1 VIASVAARVVAAGL
15 LVGAVSLGTSPANA
29 AAPVAPTTIVPAAAT
44 TAGALP
50 HIELTSISPYG
61 ALGDNIALGL
71 RLTGPLTGLEL
82 RVTAF
87 AAVTSRSAYE
97 RTIDGK
103 GLGTVVGTE
112 TYDISTLPASSS
124 DGELRTL
131 TVGIQDPSAG
141 RDATRFSLRK
151 AGVFPLKVDLVPIAP
166 GPTLD
171 GFVTHLVVT
180 TKTSAGTPTS
190 IGEPLQVA
198 WVWPIVAPSARQPDG
213 TPNPTVVAQ
222 FRPDGRLGRIAAA
235 LPGAS
240 TLPLTLELGPE
251 TVQSWGQIAQG
262 DATLQSGIRTIT
274 ALAGGH
280 DVLASPYVPL
290 DIPALQAAGLGGE
303 VATQLAAGT
312 QVLDNVL
319 NTDAVRT
326 TSAESPLDDAALES
340 LRTAGVEHLV
350 LNEGALEEATS
361 QIFTPAQ
368 PFALQSGD
376 HRYSA
381 VSSDAG
387 LVGLLNGE
395 GTAALRAQRLLAG
408 LAVVAV
414 EQPNARRG
422 VALLMDPAWS
432 PSSDLLKAV
441 IGGLQNNPFLH
452 PATVDQVI
460 ERVPAETSAGVP
472 VVRRL
477 APVKPGRAPVTAVA
491 LTAARAE
498 LTAFQTLVGAGASQV
513 QAAQHAQLVALS
525 SQWRGASGRRDA
537 QAQLDSVDQVVGAFA
552 NQIQIPTD
560 RTFTLTARR
569 DTIPLSFNNLSDQP
583 IAVRVRLESD
593 RLRFPN
599 GADQQLLLLPGT
611 TTVGKFTIET
621 RTGGPG
627 TVPLHLSVTSADGTL
642 LLQSSTLNVRSTVVN
657 GVGVFLTI
665 AAGVFLALWWLLH
678 FRRRRRTRKAPAPV
692 PAPVHQPA

>member
-1 VIASVAARVVAAGL
+1 MIARLAARVVAAGL
-15 LVGAVSLGTSPANA
+15 LVAAVAAGGPAANA
-29 AAPVAPTTIVPAAAT
+29 ADQVPTTTGAT
-44 TAGALP
+44 TTAADAQP
-50 HIELTSISPYG
+50 HIQLTNISPYG
-61 ALGDNIALGL
+61 ALGDNITVGL

-87 AAVTSRSAYE
+87 SAVTSRSGYE

-103 GLGTVVGTE
+103 NLGTVVGTE
-112 TYDISTLPASSS
+112 TFDINALPT

-131 TVGIQDPSAG
+131 TVGIQDPAAA
-141 RDATRFSLRK
+141 RDPNRFLLRK
-151 AGVFPLKVDLVPIAP
+151 AGVFPLKVDLVPIQP

-198 WVWPIVAPSARQPDG
+198 WVWPIIAPAAREPDG
-213 TPNPTVVAQ
+213 TLDPAVVAQ

-235 LPGAS
+235 LPAAS

-251 TVQSWGQIAQG
+251 TVQSWNQIAAG
-262 DATLQSGIRTIT
+262 DATVQPGIRNIT
-274 ALAGGH
+274 TLGGGH
-280 DVLASPYVPL
+280 DVLATPYVPL

-303 VATQLAAGT
+303 VATQMAAGS
-312 QVLDNVL
+312 QVLDNAL
-319 NTDAVRT
+319 NTDVVRP
-326 TSAESPLDDAALES
+326 TSAEAPLDDAALES
-340 LRTAGVEHLV
+340 LRTTGVERLV
-350 LNEGALEEATS
+350 LDEGQLEEATP
-361 QIFTPAQ
+361 QNFTPAQ

-376 HRYSA
+376 HRYTA

-387 LVGLLNGE
+387 LVSLLNGE

-408 LAVVAV
+408 LAVVAL

-422 VALLMDPAWS
+422 VALLMDSGWS
-432 PSSDLLKAV
+432 PSSDLLGAV

-460 ERVPAETSAGVP
+460 ERVPAETRAGVP

-477 APVKPGRAPVTAVA
+477 APVKPGRAPVTAAA
-491 LTAARAE
+491 LAAARSKLA
-498 LTAFQTLVGAGASQV
+498 AFQTLVGAGDSKV

-525 SQWRGASGRRDA
+525 SQWRGASGRQAARD
-537 QAQLDSVDQVVGAFA
+537 QLDSVDQDVGAFA
-552 NQIQIPTD
+552 NQIQIPTN

-569 DTIPLSFNNLSDQP
+569 DTIPLSFNNTSDQQ
-583 IAVRVRLESD
+583 ITVRVHLDSD
-593 RLRFPN
+593 RLRFPD
-599 GADQQLLLLPGT
+599 GADQQLVLLPGT

-627 TVPLHLSVTSADGTL
+627 TVPLHLTVTSADGTL
-642 LLQSSTLNVRSTVVN
+642 PLQSSTLNVRSTVVN

-665 AAGVFLALWWLLH
+665 AAVVFLALWWLLH
-678 FRRRRRTRKAPAPV
+678 FRRRRRNKRTPTAV